1 MPNKPTSATAVPG
14 VSDDSQLTVAQ
25 ANDFLAAARSRV
37 AGGQTSFDLSALT
50 HVDSTALAVLLA
62 LRREAPCR
70 FNNPGTNLR
79 KLADLYGVESLLF
92 ESN

>member
-1 MPNKPTSATAVPG
+1 MPTDK
-14 VSDDSQLTVAQ
+14 LTVDQ
-25 ANDFLAAARSRV
+25 ANDFLAAGRQRL
-37 AGGQTSFDLSALT
+37 AGGETEFDLSTLT
-50 HVDSTALAVLLA
+50 QVDSTALAAMLA

-70 FNNPGTNLR
+70 FLNPGPNLR